1 MKRASIKDIAE
12 KAGVSI
18 ALVSYV
24 LNDKFVNRINKETAK
39 KIKEIAAELN
49 YKPNKIAQ
57 SLKSN
62 KTNTIALLVA
72 DIANPFTSQVARIIE
87 DETSKRGYMLLI
99 GSSDENEEK
108 LKQLID
114 LFQKRQVDGFI
125 IAPVENSENII
136 NNLIETK
143 APVVLIDRPI
153 DNMEIDSIVTN
164 NFEISYQA
172 VNYLINKGKKN
183 IAIFSYKKN
192 LENLKNRVEGYKK
205 ALKDSKIYL
214 DSEKIIYIE
223 ESKTQSEVYKA
234 IDELNL
240 MTTDALFFT
249 SNKLAIAALKKL
261 STLDIKIPEEL
272 ALVTFDESEAFDIF
286 RVPLTHIK
294 QPIKKISK
302 KAVELLIE
310 KIEKTNLLQQQ
321 IVYNSEIIIGKSV

>member
-125 IAPVENSENII
+125 IAPVENSESII
-136 NNLIETK
+136 NNLVETK

-310 KIEKTNLLQQQ
+310 KIENTNLLQQQ

>member
-24 LNDKFVNRINKETAK
+24 LNDKFINRINKETAK

-136 NNLIETK
+136 NNLVETK

-286 RVPLTHIK
+286 RTPLTHIK

-302 KAVELLIE
+302 KAVELLIG
-310 KIEKTNLLQQQ
+310 KIENTNLLQQQ

>member
-125 IAPVENSENII
+125 IAPVENSESII
-136 NNLIETK
+136 NNLVETK

>member
-87 DETSKRGYMLLI
+87 DETSRRGYMLLI

-125 IAPVENSENII
+125 IAPVENSESII
-136 NNLIETK
+136 NNLVETK

-310 KIEKTNLLQQQ
+310 KIENTNLLQQQ